1 MEFLLPSSNRSSTVK
16 SRSPSKTRTKRP
28 RSVSKTPSRSNN
40 NTRKKTPNAPKKRK
54 NEESRL
60 KKDDDS
66 LFDLTDISKVGTESV
81 NGTVYI
87 INSKNKYA
95 QKMEDLYRPD
105 QLTNARKSL
114 TKSKSKQKNT
124 GFTYIIKTSQNN
136 KADNLA
142 YEYLVGEWLNQYT
155 SKYDCFLRTYTLYYT
170 DTQTIYQ
177 TNKYTKIKKLLENR
191 DKKIKNLAKTYKT
204 TTQDVGEI
212 RSIICGSHTNLLL
225 VQEFVKGRTFYDYL
239 MEKTLSDHDIWCIL
253 YQIYYPLSQLV
264 EKHFY
269 HGDLHVKN
277 VLIKEVPY
285 EKKYNGFKI
294 KCNYRA
300 YMIDYGRSIY
310 PYTYEDLVEVDPNNI
325 QDCGLGY
332 VLYNYQKTA
341 NKDPNENPDVNLYNS
356 IAPKNKKDSIEAII
370 ETIQDRLPEVS
381 KKSKS
386 REKSIN
392 A

>member
-1 MEFLLPSSNRSSTVK
+1 MELNRSSTVK

-28 RSVSKTPSRSNN
+28 RSISKTPSRS
-40 NTRKKTPNAPKKRK
+40 NTRKKTPNAPKKRRSEI
-54 NEESRL
+54 NRL
-60 KKDDDS
+60 ENDDS

-87 INSKNKYA
+87 INSKKKYA

-114 TKSKSKQKNT
+114 TKSKSKQKST

-177 TNKYTKIKKLLENR
+177 TSKYTKIKNLLENR

-212 RSIICGSHTNLLL
+212 RSIICGEHTNLLL

-264 EKHFY
+264 KQDFY

-285 EKKYNGFKI
+285 KNTYNGFKMQ
-294 KCNYRA
+294 CNYRA
-300 YMIDYGRSIY
+300 YIIDYGRSIY
-310 PYTYEDLVEVDPNNI
+310 PYTYDDLKEVGTDNI
-325 QDCGLGY
+325 QTCGLGY
-332 VLYNYQKTA
+332 VLYNYQKTD
-341 NKDPNENPDVNLYNS
+341 KNENPDVNLYNS
-356 IAPKNKKDSIEAII
+356 ISPKNKKDSIEEII
-370 ETIQDRLPEVS
+370 KTIQDRLPEVS

-386 REKSIN
+386 RE
-392 A
+392 

>member
-1 MEFLLPSSNRSSTVK
+1 MEFLLP
-16 SRSPSKTRTKRP
+16 PSKTRTKRP
-28 RSVSKTPSRSNN
+28 RSLSKTSN
-40 NTRKKTPNAPKKRK
+40 NTRKKTPNAPKKRRSEI
-54 NEESRL
+54 NRL
-60 KKDDDS
+60 ENDDS

-87 INSKNKYA
+87 INSKNQYA
-95 QKMEDLYRPD
+95 QKMEDLYRFN
-105 QLTNARKSL
+105 QLTNTKKSL
-114 TKSKSKQKNT
+114 TKSKSKQNST

-142 YEYLVGEWLNQYT
+142 YEYLVGEWLNQFT
-155 SKYDCFLRTYTLYYT
+155 SKYDCFLRTYTLYHT
-170 DTQTIYQ
+170 DNQTIYQ
-177 TNKYTKIKKLLENR
+177 TDKYTKIKNLLENR
-191 DKKIKNLAKTYKT
+191 DKRIKNLTNTYKK

-212 RSIICGSHTNLLL
+212 RSIICGEHTNLLL

-239 MEKTLSDHDIWCIL
+239 KKGILSDHDIWCIL

-264 EKHFY
+264 EKDFY

-277 VLIKEVPY
+277 VIIKEVPY
-285 EKKYNGFKI
+285 KNTYNGFKMQ
-294 KCNYRA
+294 CNYRA

-310 PYTYEDLVEVDPNNI
+310 PYTYDDLEEVKNI
-325 QDCGLGY
+325 LNCGLGH
-332 VLYNYQKTA
+332 VLYNYQKTD
-341 NKDPNENPDVNLYNS
+341 KSEKPIVNPDVNLYNS
-356 IAPKNKKDSIEAII
+356 IAPKNKKYSIEAII

>member
-16 SRSPSKTRTKRP
+16 SRSPLKTRTKRP

-40 NTRKKTPNAPKKRK
+40 NTRKKTPNAPKKRRSEI
-54 NEESRL
+54 NRL
-60 KKDDDS
+60 ENDDS

-95 QKMEDLYRPD
+95 QKMEDLYRFD

-114 TKSKSKQKNT
+114 TKSKSKQKST

-177 TNKYTKIKKLLENR
+177 TSKYTKIKNLLENR
-191 DKKIKNLAKTYKT
+191 DKKIKNLAKTYKNT
-204 TTQDVGEI
+204 SQDVGDI
-212 RSIICGSHTNLLL
+212 RSIICGEHPNLLL
-225 VQEFVKGRTFYDYL
+225 VQEFVKGKTFYDYL

-264 EKHFY
+264 EKDFY

-285 EKKYNGFKI
+285 KNTYNGFKI

-310 PYTYEDLVEVDPNNI
+310 PYTYDDLVEVDPNNI

-332 VLYNYQKTA
+332 VLYNYQKTG
-341 NKDPNENPDVNLYNS
+341 NKDPNENPDVKLYNS
-356 IAPKNKKDSIEAII
+356 IAPKNKKYSIEEII

-386 REKSIN
+386 REKSISV
-392 A
+392 